1 MKSRAWLSLLKEMGP
16 FWGQLIANCTWFLN
30 TASRGI
36 FITFAMVSGSPFIE
50 NSRLSLVLYLGRHL
64 LGMLCPSMPGP
75 HLWAGEGS
83 PQSASQVQGIV
94 TQQSWSWGPRAPCLF
109 IARVLVVTLGKVQ
122 SLSAFWVWPSRT
134 LIALPISLTKFSVHI
149 LEWRHWHLPIGNPSP
164 LPIMANF

>member
-1 MKSRAWLSLLKEMGP
+1 
-16 FWGQLIANCTWFLN
+16 
-30 TASRGI
+30 
-36 FITFAMVSGSPFIE
+36 MVSGSPFIE
-50 NSRLSLVLYLGRHL
+50 NSRLSLVLYLGRYL

-122 SLSAFWVWPSRT
+122 SLSAF
-134 LIALPISLTKFSVHI
+134 
-149 LEWRHWHLPIGNPSP
+149 
-164 LPIMANF
+164 